1 MESSSFPTYST
12 TLLYSVAAVTA
23 ALFYVILF
31 QRWRCRRGISLP
43 PGPAGLPVVGSL
55 PFLDPELHTYF
66 ARLARVYGPIF
77 SLRLGGKL
85 GVVISSPAIARE
97 VLKDQRYDLRYLT
110 LGPHIRQPRR
120 SCCRAR
126 NRLRRGRHRLEPNG
140 PTWRMLRRVCVR
152 EMLSPAGLDA
162 VYGLRRREVRST
174 ISHLYTRSGS
184 PIDVGAQMFL
194 TVMNVITSTL
204 WGGTVEAADE
214 RSVVGREFRE
224 LVAEITDLLGRPNV
238 SDFFPALARF
248 DLQGIQK
255 QMGVLLGRF
264 DRIFADII
272 EQRRQQGAEKKD
284 KDFLEFMLQLEAEG
298 AIARPRSP

>member
-1 MESSSFPTYST
+1 
-12 TLLYSVAAVTA
+12 
-23 ALFYVILF
+23 
-31 QRWRCRRGISLP
+31 
-43 PGPAGLPVVGSL
+43 
-55 PFLDPELHTYF
+55 
-66 ARLARVYGPIF
+66 
-77 SLRLGGKL
+77 
-85 GVVISSPAIARE
+85 
-97 VLKDQRYDLRYLT
+97 
-110 LGPHIRQPRR
+110 
-120 SCCRAR
+120 
-126 NRLRRGRHRLEPNG
+126 
-140 PTWRMLRRVCVR
+140 MLRRMCVR
-152 EMLSPAGLDA
+152 EMLSPAGLDT

-174 ISHLYTRSGS
+174 ISHLYARSGS

-214 RSVVGREFRE
+214 RSAVGREFRE

-255 QMGVLLGRF
+255 QMGVLLDRF

-272 EQRRQQGAEKKD
+272 KQRRQQGAEKKD

-298 AIARPRSP
+298 GDSKTPFTMTHVKALLMVCVTLSPNSIRNPP